1 MCLWPKKFSKV
12 RKSQG
17 SSNTACAR
25 NILHMSQECS
35 TVLWAQHSEEAIKVL
50 VFLTN
55 AGLQCRNQSTNLQIN
70 RSFGAHGAFAR
81 GHFFF
86 KVSSQP
92 LLTCRRGWCNEQE
105 GSPCDDDA
113 PGGEETL
120 QFVGQQKAD
129 PISGTQTILMKSET
143 VTQ

>member
-25 NILHMSQECS
+25 NILHMSQDCS

-55 AGLQCRNQSTNLQIN
+55 AGL

-92 LLTCRRGWCNEQE
+92 LLTCRRSWCNEQE